1 MTDPQRRYAMT
12 TQNLGTTFPTAN
24 ATVKSLEELGIVVEM
39 TGQKKYRTYSYQAY
53 IELLSR

>member
-1 MTDPQRRYAMT
+1 MMPRFTIDRVA
-12 TQNLGTTFPTAN
+12 QNLGTTFPTAN
-24 ATVKSLEELGIVVEM
+24 AAVKSLEELGIVVEM